1 MKDSKYYKKMCL
13 KKNNKELCNNVWISK
28 LLISI
33 IIVLSSLIVTNFN
46 SDIKDLFKE
55 NVLESNISFSKLNK
69 LYQKYIGEFIKS
81 DSGEV
86 LVANNDNELN
96 NQDIKEEDGS
106 YIIEVDK
113 DYPINF
119 MASGIIVYI
128 GEKDDLGNTVIV
140 QGNDGVDLWY
150 SNIFVSD
157 YSLYDYVKKG
167 DILGSTNSEYL
178 KLTIMKDGTKLSYDE
193 YFK

>member
-13 KKNNKELCNNVWISK
+13 KKKDKKISSNMWISK

-33 IIVLSSLIVTNFN
+33 IVILSSLIITNLN
-46 SDIKDLFKE
+46 NDLKDIFKR
-55 NVLESNISFSKLNK
+55 NVLENNISFSNLNK
-69 LYQKYIGEFIKS
+69 LYQKYIGGFIK
-81 DSGEV
+81 DDNNEV
-86 LVANNDNELN
+86 LVANDDKLNEN
-96 NQDIKEEDGS
+96 TIKEENGS
-106 YIIEVDK
+106 YVIEVDK

-128 GEKDDLGNTVIV
+128 GDKDELGNTVIV

-150 SNIFVSD
+150 SNIFISD

-167 DILGSTNSEYL
+167 EILGTTNSEYL
-178 KLTIMKDGTKLSYDE
+178 RLTIMKDGTKLSYDE

>member
-1 MKDSKYYKKMCL
+1 M
-13 KKNNKELCNNVWISK
+13 WISK

-33 IIVLSSLIVTNFN
+33 IVILSSLIITNLN
-46 SDIKDLFKE
+46 NDLKDIFKR
-55 NVLESNISFSKLNK
+55 NVLENNISFSNLNK
-69 LYQKYIGEFIKS
+69 LYQKYIGGFIK
-81 DSGEV
+81 DDNNEV
-86 LVANNDNELN
+86 LVANDDKLNEN
-96 NQDIKEEDGS
+96 TIKEENGS
-106 YIIEVDK
+106 YVIEVDK

-128 GEKDDLGNTVIV
+128 GDKDELGNTVIV

-150 SNIFVSD
+150 SNIFISD

-167 DILGSTNSEYL
+167 EILGTTNSEYL
-178 KLTIMKDGTKLSYDE
+178 RLTIMKDGTKLSYDE